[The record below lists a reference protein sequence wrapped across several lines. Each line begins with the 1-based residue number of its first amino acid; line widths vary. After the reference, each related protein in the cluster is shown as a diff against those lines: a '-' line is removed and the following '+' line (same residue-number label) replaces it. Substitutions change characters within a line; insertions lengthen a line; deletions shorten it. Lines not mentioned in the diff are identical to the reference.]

1 MALARCVRVVV
12 ARIGTVRSNWLT
24 GEEGSNR
31 VRFSK
36 GFKAQA
42 VRRMLEGKSATAL
55 AKEMEVSQSTLSRW
69 LREAMKDVELRTEE
83 PVKPRAW
90 TPEEKLR
97 LVTQFDALPEE
108 ERGALLRREG
118 VHAVTVAEWR
128 RAATAGLATN
138 KAKGERPS
146 KRIKEL
152 ERELA
157 RKEKA
162 LAEFTALLV
171 LKKKA
176 YAIWGDGDEDT
187 DERSGR

>member
-1 MALARCVRVVV
+1 M
-12 ARIGTVRSNWLT
+12 T
-24 GEEGSNR
+24 GEEGNNR

-42 VRRMLEGKSATAL
+42 VRKMLEGRSATAL
-55 AKEMEVSQSTLSRW
+55 AKEKEVSQNTLSRW
-69 LREAMKDVELRTEE
+69 LREALKDVEARTEE
-83 PVKPRAW
+83 PVKPRTW

-97 LVTQFDALPEE
+97 LVAQFDALPED

-118 VHAVTVAEWR
+118 VHAATVAEWH

-152 ERELA
+152 A

-162 LAEFTALLV
+162 LAEVTALLV
-171 LKKKA
+171 LNKKPTQS
-176 YAIWGDGDEDT
+176 GDGDDDT
-187 DERSGR
+187 GERSGR